1 MRTAVENK
9 GFETCILLSLAENGG
24 ATEMERT
31 AIIAG
36 VLFSHLRMT
45 ARRGVAGERHA
56 ETEVNE
62 LRVPMF
68 KYTRPVIMLIAA
80 LSASVLLAG
89 CEDAPQTQQSLT
101 TVTYMKIE
109 ARPVT
114 LTSELPG
121 RTSAFMISEVRPQV
135 SGIIQQRLFVEGS
148 DVRQGEVLYQIDPAL
163 YQAAYDSA
171 KATLMKAE
179 ANEVAAKLLAERYEK
194 VVRVNAVSKQEYD
207 NAVAA
212 HGQAEAEVA
221 AARASLESARIN
233 LEYTRVTAPVSGRI
247 GRSTVTPG
255 ALVTQNQAT
264 PLATVQQLDPMYV
277 DVTQSSTDLLR
288 LKRAFGRGELISSG
302 EGAMLASLKLEDG
315 TTYTRPAQKKDPITG
330 LVLKHPDGSPQTEP
344 APVLGTLKFS
354 EVTVEQSTGVV
365 TIRAVFPNP
374 EGTLLPGM
382 YVRAILEEGVNEKAI
397 LIPQKSVIRNNRG
410 LPVVQVLAKDEAA
423 GQPDVFKMEARVITI
438 DRSIGT
444 QWLVTDGLK
453 EGEFILLEGIM
464 RARAGMSVKGV
475 LESAPSNGNTAP
487 AGNTGAPAV
496 TQPVTQP
503 GGQGGESGGDKPASG
518 AKAPT
523 LWQKPAANALTEA
536 PLADDSAT
544 LGLYWHADETAPSR
558 PAGAPAPRAVPDP
571 TVAAAALPGTSVQ

>member
-1 MRTAVENK
+1 M
-9 GFETCILLSLAENGG
+9 S
-24 ATEMERT
+24 
-31 AIIAG
+31 
-36 VLFSHLRMT
+36 
-45 ARRGVAGERHA
+45 
-56 ETEVNE
+56 
-62 LRVPMF
+62 
-68 KYTRPVIMLIAA
+68 KYTRSVIMLVAA
-80 LSASVLLAG
+80 LAASALLSG
-89 CEDAPQTQQSLT
+89 CEDAPQPQQALT
-101 TVTYMKIE
+101 TVTYMKVE

-121 RTSAFMISEVRPQV
+121 RTSAFMVSEVRPQV

-148 DVRQGEVLYQIDPAL
+148 DVKQGEVLYQIDPAL

-212 HGQAEAEVA
+212 QGQAQAEVA

-264 PLATVQQLDPMYV
+264 PLATVQQLDPMYI

-288 LKRAFGRGELISSG
+288 LKRAFGSGELISSG
-302 EGAMLASLKLEDG
+302 EGAMLATLKLEDG
-315 TTYTRPAQKKDPITG
+315 STYTRLAPKKDPITG
-330 LVLKHPDGSPQTEP
+330 LVLKNPDGSPQTE
-344 APVLGTLKFS
+344 AVPVLGTLKFS

-365 TIRAVFPNP
+365 TIRAVFPNLD
-374 EGTLLPGM
+374 GTLLPGM

-410 LPVVQVLAKDEAA
+410 LPVVQVLVRDEAA

-444 QWLVTDGLK
+444 QWLVTEGLK
-453 EGEFILLEGIM
+453 EGECILLEGIM

-475 LESAPSNGNTAP
+475 LEQPVNGNAAPAP
-487 AGNTGAPAV
+487 AGDAA
-496 TQPVTQP
+496 P
-503 GGQGGESGGDKPASG
+503 GGAKPGEEDGGKPASG

-523 LWQKPAANALTEA
+523 LWQNPSANALTMNA
-536 PLADDSAT
+536 PDRTPDA
-544 LGLYWHADETAPSR
+544 GLYWHGTTAAYSR
-558 PAGAPAPRAVPDP
+558 PAGALAPRAMPAP
-571 TVAAAALPGTSVQ
+571 TVAAAALDRGNVQ

>member
-1 MRTAVENK
+1 
-9 GFETCILLSLAENGG
+9 
-24 ATEMERT
+24 
-31 AIIAG
+31 
-36 VLFSHLRMT
+36 
-45 ARRGVAGERHA
+45 
-56 ETEVNE
+56 
-62 LRVPMF
+62 
-68 KYTRPVIMLIAA
+68 MLVAA
-80 LSASVLLAG
+80 LAVSVFLSG
-89 CEDAPQTQQSLT
+89 CEEKAQPQQSLT
-101 TVTYMKIE
+101 TVTYMKVE

-121 RTSAFMISEVRPQV
+121 RTSAFMVSEVRPQV

-148 DVRQGEVLYQIDPAL
+148 DVKQGEVLYQIDPAL

-221 AARASLESARIN
+221 AARAALESARIN

-255 ALVTQNQAT
+255 ALVTQNQAS

-288 LKRAFGRGELISSG
+288 LKRAFGRGELRSSG

-315 TTYTRPAQKKDPITG
+315 TTYTRRETKTDT
-330 LVLKHPDGSPQTEP
+330 DGRPRSVPS
-344 APVLGTLKFS
+344 PVLGTLKFS

-397 LIPQKSVIRNNRG
+397 LIPQKAVIRNNRG
-410 LPVVQVLAKDEAA
+410 LPVVQVLVKDDSVKD
-423 GQPDVFKMEARVITI
+423 QPDVFKMEARVITI
-438 DRSIGT
+438 DRSIDN
-444 QWLVTDGLK
+444 QWLVTEGLA
-453 EGEFILLEGIM
+453 EGDLILLEGIM
-464 RARAGMSVKGV
+464 RARAGMMVKGV
-475 LESAPSNGNTAP
+475 LDKPESGKSEGAPGYDGPAPQKDAAPSDILKEEQDTK
-487 AGNTGAPAV
+487 
-496 TQPVTQP
+496 
-503 GGQGGESGGDKPASG
+503 GEQDAKPQSG
-518 AKAPT
+518 AQAPT
-523 LWQKPAANALTEA
+523 LWHNTPKDAPLTEEAAAAVTA
-536 PLADDSAT
+536 PTA
-544 LGLYWHADETAPSR
+544 GLYWHGGGANAPD
-558 PAGAPAPRAVPDP
+558 APAA
-571 TVAAAALPGTSVQ
+571 PGTPGKATIASSAPFGPRIQ